1 MVITRERKQTNDKG
15 KCDLK
20 INDGNKSVR
29 SIALIFI
36 EYMGHSGSQPKNYIW
51 EYWWW
56 EEIVREKRNR
66 LREMGID

>member
-1 MVITRERKQTNDKG
+1 MESATWFNGFIFIKPPDMVITRERKQTNDKG

-36 EYMGHSGSQPKNYIW
+36 EYMGHSGSQPKNYI
-51 EYWWW
+51 
-56 EEIVREKRNR
+56 
-66 LREMGID
+66 